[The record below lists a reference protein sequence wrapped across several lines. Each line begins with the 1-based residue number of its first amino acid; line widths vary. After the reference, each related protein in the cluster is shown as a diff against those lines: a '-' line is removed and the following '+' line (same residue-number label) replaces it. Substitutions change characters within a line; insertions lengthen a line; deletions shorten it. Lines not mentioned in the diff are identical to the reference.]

1 MIMSRSASLFVLLAL
16 APLAACATASPP
28 LAAASKPGPVTVK
41 DSLPEPTAGATILGL
56 YLAGNTAVS
65 QGRADIATDYFAKA
79 ADEVDP
85 AGSAFLREQAFGAAV
100 LAGRI
105 DQAAKLAPADG
116 QGSTGNVRLGRLVVG
131 VDALAN
137 GRGQAAYE
145 ALDPEKIGLPYR
157 TAAIL
162 LRPWAAAAANNIDAS
177 LAQAETRG
185 DPVAQAFGQQN
196 HALLLERAGKI
207 AEADAAF
214 KSLMSQD
221 TRIGVF
227 SLAYGGF
234 LERQG
239 RRPEAATVYDVL
251 LADRPDD
258 GAAKAGRDRVKAR
271 KPGPAAPTVAQGA
284 GEALLAIATTSLA
297 QNQPANSIAFLR
309 LSLDLDSRS
318 SEALMLMGGFLEDQG
333 NIPEARANFAAVPR
347 SAFEYLGARS
357 RLAISYLN
365 SDENPKA
372 VQIAQQAAR
381 DFPDDIQAQILLADT
396 LRDTKDFAGSLPVL
410 NKIIAGRGKDVSW
423 QLYYSRA
430 IVLEKTG
437 QWPLAEKD
445 LRAAMVLA
453 PNQSELQ
460 NYLGYSWADRSENL
474 PQALD
479 LLKKAHQ
486 AQPNSGAIL
495 DSLGWAYYR
504 NGDIKLAV
512 SNLEQAVELAPA
524 EADINDHLGDV
535 YLKTGRKLEARYQWQ
550 RVLTLEAEP
559 ELRKA
564 AAAKLAANPDDP
576 ERAVVAVSQGAPTP

>member
-1 MIMSRSASLFVLLAL
+1 MSMSRSASLIVLLAL

-28 LAAASKPGPVTVK
+28 LAVAAKPGPVTIK
-41 DSLPEPTAGATILGL
+41 DALPQPTADATILGL

-65 QGRADIATDYFAKA
+65 QGRADIAADYFAKA

-85 AGSAFLREQAFGAAV
+85 AGNAFLREQAFAASV

-105 DQAAKLAPADG
+105 EQAAKLAPADN
-116 QGSTGNVRLGRLVVG
+116 QGTTGNVRLGRLVVG

-145 ALDPEKIGLPYR
+145 ALDPDKIGGPYR
-157 TAAIL
+157 TAAVL
-162 LRPWAAAAANNIDAS
+162 LRPWAAAAANNVETS
-177 LAQAETRG
+177 LQPAETRN
-185 DPVAQAFGQQN
+185 DPVAQAFAQQN
-196 HALLLERAGKI
+196 HALLLERAGKT

-214 KSLMSQD
+214 KALMSQD

-239 RRPEAATVYDVL
+239 RRPEAAALYDAL
-251 LADRPDD
+251 LADRPDN
-258 GAAKAGRDRVKAR
+258 GEARAGRDRVKSR
-271 KPGPAAPTVAQGA
+271 TPAPSVAQGA
-284 GEALLAIATTSLA
+284 AQALLAIATTSLA

-309 LSLDLDSRS
+309 LSLDLDRRAP
-318 SEALMLMGGFLEDQG
+318 EALMLMGGFLEDQG
-333 NIPEARANFAAVPR
+333 NIEEARANFAAVPH
-347 SAFEYLGARS
+347 SASEYLGAQS
-357 RLAISYLN
+357 RLTLSYLN
-365 SDENPKA
+365 SNENAKA
-372 VQIAQQAAR
+372 VQLAQQAAR

-396 LRDTKDFAGSLPVL
+396 LRDTKDYVGSLPVL
-410 NKIIAGRGKDVSW
+410 NKIIAGRGKDASW

-445 LRAAMVLA
+445 LRTALAMA

-495 DSLGWAYYR
+495 DSLGWAYFR
-504 NGDIKLAV
+504 NGDIKQAV
-512 SNLEQAVELAPA
+512 TNLEQAVELEPA

-535 YLKTGRKLEARYQWQ
+535 YLKAGRRLEARYQWQ
-550 RVLTLEAEP
+550 RVLTLDADLA
-559 ELRKA
+559 LRSA
-564 AAAKLAANPDDP
+564 VAAKLAANPDEP
-576 ERAVVAVSQGAPTP
+576 EKAVVAVTPGATTP